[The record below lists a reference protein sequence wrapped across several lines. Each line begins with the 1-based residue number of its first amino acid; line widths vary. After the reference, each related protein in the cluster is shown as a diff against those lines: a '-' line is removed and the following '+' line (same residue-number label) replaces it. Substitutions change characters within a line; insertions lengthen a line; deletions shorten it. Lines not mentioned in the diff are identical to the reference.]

1 MQKADS
7 SYASRWWDLPSFL
20 IVVLILT
27 TAFSRLL
34 VTRWADNLDTTRIIA
49 YLGLVAGI
57 FIGYS
62 RFSPRMSVLTSLIYG
77 AFVVP
82 WRLGLTVGPGIAWI
96 ERLQSLTGRLRVIFA
111 QLFQQRAV
119 SDNLLFITLMCIV
132 FWIISTYAGYTLT
145 RHGNPWVIALPSGL
159 AIVLIHNYDP
169 LPPSRIWYLIIY
181 LFLTLLLVSRLVFVS
196 QRRQWEIKRTYIP
209 SYLGSDII
217 RFALVA
223 CLLLVTL
230 SWSTPALARALP
242 AAKDSWDRV
251 VTPWWNDLRN
261 VFDNAF
267 ASLRSTVG
275 LTGEFYGPNLS
286 LGRGN
291 ALSDTIIFTVQG
303 PTKPPEGV
311 RFYWRARVYDIYEVG
326 WTSSLQTTHA
336 LDAQNINLTQPDMQD
351 NPPGSLSFTFYLNKP
366 ITTILAPSQPVWLSR
381 PSQAELA
388 FNPDGT
394 ADLGS
399 LRATPSLRSGE
410 IYSVRSSIN
419 DPTVE
424 ALRAAGTEYPDWVK
438 ARYLQLPSTITIR
451 TRQLAAQISQGK
463 ETPYEIADAVTQ
475 YLRSNYQYSETIDN
489 LPPNQDLIDWFLFD
503 LRKGFCN
510 YYASAEVVLLRTLG
524 IPARLA
530 VGYASGDN
538 IDNPEFYT
546 VRQRDAHAWP
556 EVYFPGIGWIEFE
569 PTVSQPAITRLTE
582 ATQAADLNNP
592 TPNQFPNLP
601 LEPEPPLA
609 HNTNTNFSL
618 STASWQEKLALGFA
632 IALSIFL
639 IGLLISFIRRRELH
653 KKVPLLPIVLE
664 KAMLRVGLKPPRL
677 LRNLSLMASLSPLE
691 RAYQQINLAL
701 SRLGKRPPPTFTPVE
716 RAQNLVEQIPLSK
729 EPARVVIAEYHRAT
743 YSLNG
748 NPNHLSARQAGEE
761 IRRLSLRAYI
771 KRHLGI

>member
-1 MQKADS
+1 
-7 SYASRWWDLPSFL
+7 
-20 IVVLILT
+20 
-27 TAFSRLL
+27 
-34 VTRWADNLDTTRIIA
+34 
-49 YLGLVAGI
+49 
-57 FIGYS
+57 
-62 RFSPRMSVLTSLIYG
+62 
-77 AFVVP
+77 
-82 WRLGLTVGPGIAWI
+82 
-96 ERLQSLTGRLRVIFA
+96 
-111 QLFQQRAV
+111 
-119 SDNLLFITLMCIV
+119 
-132 FWIISTYAGYTLT
+132 
-145 RHGNPWVIALPSGL
+145 
-159 AIVLIHNYDP
+159 
-169 LPPSRIWYLIIY
+169 
-181 LFLTLLLVSRLVFVS
+181 
-196 QRRQWEIKRTYIP
+196 
-209 SYLGSDII
+209 
-217 RFALVA
+217 
-223 CLLLVTL
+223 
-230 SWSTPALARALP
+230 
-242 AAKDSWDRV
+242 
-251 VTPWWNDLRN
+251 
-261 VFDNAF
+261 
-267 ASLRSTVG
+267 
-275 LTGEFYGPNLS
+275 
-286 LGRGN
+286 
-291 ALSDTIIFTVQG
+291 
-303 PTKPPEGV
+303 
-311 RFYWRARVYDIYEVG
+311 
-326 WTSSLQTTHA
+326 
-336 LDAQNINLTQPDMQD
+336 
-351 NPPGSLSFTFYLNKP
+351 
-366 ITTILAPSQPVWLSR
+366 
-381 PSQAELA
+381 
-388 FNPDGT
+388 
-394 ADLGS
+394 
-399 LRATPSLRSGE
+399 
-410 IYSVRSSIN
+410 
-419 DPTVE
+419 
-424 ALRAAGTEYPDWVK
+424 
-438 ARYLQLPSTITIR
+438 
-451 TRQLAAQISQGK
+451 
-463 ETPYEIADAVTQ
+463 
-475 YLRSNYQYSETIDN
+475 
-489 LPPNQDLIDWFLFD
+489 LFD

-601 LEPEPPLA
+601 LEPEPPLT